1 MTHTILI
8 AGCGDVGIA
17 TALELIAQGHQ
28 VYGLRR
34 TIDALPDSIHAI
46 KADLGDKSTLSSLP
60 AADILIYC
68 ATPSERSEAGYRAA
82 YLDRLKNV
90 LAALPTP
97 PKHLFFTSSTSVYG
111 QNAHEWVTE
120 ESPAQ
125 PQDVYGQIMCEAEQ
139 QVFDLANGCV
149 VRFSGI
155 YGPGR
160 HHLIN
165 RVKAG
170 VGAPQT
176 PVHYSNRIHRDDC
189 AGALAHLV
197 QRALLHQPL
206 ERCYLV
212 SDLEPTPIHT
222 ITDWLAGKLNVTLN
236 THTPIQRGGSKRCDS
251 QRLRDSG
258 YQFRYPNYQAGF
270 NAILAGLTT

>member
-28 VYGLRR
+28 AYGLRR
-34 TIDALPDSIHAI
+34 NIDALPDSIHAI

-60 AADILIYC
+60 SADILIYC

-82 YLDRLKNV
+82 YLDGLKNV

-120 ESPAQ
+120 DSPTH

-139 QVFDLANGCV
+139 QVFDLPNGCI

-170 VGAPQT
+170 IGAPQT

-189 AGALAHLV
+189 AGALAYLV
-197 QRALLHQPL
+197 QRALSHQPL

-222 ITDWLAGKLNVTLN
+222 ITDWLAEQLNVTLN
-236 THTPIQRGGSKRCDS
+236 THTPIQRGGSKRCNS

-258 YQFRYPNYQAGF
+258 YQLRYPNYQAGF
-270 NAILAGLTT
+270 NAILADLTT